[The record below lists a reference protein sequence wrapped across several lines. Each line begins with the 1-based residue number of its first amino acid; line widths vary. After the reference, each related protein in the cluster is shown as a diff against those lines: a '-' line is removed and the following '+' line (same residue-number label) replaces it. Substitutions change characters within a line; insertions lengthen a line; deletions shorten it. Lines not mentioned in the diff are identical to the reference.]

1 MLIFNIIIMFLLK
14 NQFYVL
20 KFENMCEKLYTIS
33 LKVSLSFKH
42 VTAGLMY
49 IEIPQ
54 FNNFLMT
61 NIMWRLDMITII
73 VFCFLSYKMPRL
85 RSLVWGQSVKSTR
98 TRSVSSRSR
107 WALSMSNTNICLT
120 GPKWWVSGKISKLFF
135 FSFCCVCHY
144 SFCASPTLNHSLWY
158 KASAHF
164 QPVQPNLAEL
174 LCAVWYI
181 ETTLWT

>member
-1 MLIFNIIIMFLLK
+1 MLIYNIIIMFLLK

-20 KFENMCEKLYTIS
+20 KFENMCEKS

-61 NIMWRLDMITII
+61 NIMWRLNMITIT

-98 TRSVSSRSR
+98 TRSVSSRLR

-120 GPKWWVSGKISKLFF
+120 GPKWLVSGKISKLIFIF
-135 FSFCCVCHY
+135 
-144 SFCASPTLNHSLWY
+144 
-158 KASAHF
+158 
-164 QPVQPNLAEL
+164 L
-174 LCAVWYI
+174 LCVPLFI
-181 ETTLWT
+181 LCFTNPEPFTMVKS

>member
-1 MLIFNIIIMFLLK
+1 
-14 NQFYVL
+14 
-20 KFENMCEKLYTIS
+20 MCEKRYTIS

-42 VTAGLMY
+42 VKAGLMY

-54 FNNFLMT
+54 FFNDKHNV
-61 NIMWRLDMITII
+61 ITIT
-73 VFCFLSYKMPRL
+73 VFYFLSYKMPRL

-107 WALSMSNTNICLT
+107 WALSMNNTNICLT
-120 GPKWWVSGKISKLFF
+120 GPKWWVSGKVSKLFF

-174 LCAVWYI
+174 LVLCAVWYI

>member
-1 MLIFNIIIMFLLK
+1 
-14 NQFYVL
+14 
-20 KFENMCEKLYTIS
+20 
-33 LKVSLSFKH
+33 
-42 VTAGLMY
+42 
-49 IEIPQ
+49 
-54 FNNFLMT
+54 
-61 NIMWRLDMITII
+61 MITIT
-73 VFCFLSYKMPRL
+73 VFYFLSYKMPRL

-181 ETTLWT
+181 ETTLWTLVSSFFMYNENARFNIPQSQLNFF

>member
-1 MLIFNIIIMFLLK
+1 MLIYNIIIMFLLK

-20 KFENMCEKLYTIS
+20 KFENMCEKS

-54 FNNFLMT
+54 FNIFLMT
-61 NIMWRLDMITII
+61 NIMWRLDMITIT

-98 TRSVSSRSR
+98 TRSVSSRLR

-120 GPKWWVSGKISKLFF
+120 GPKWWVSGKISKLIFF
-135 FSFCCVCHY
+135 FFAMCAIIHSVLHQPWTIHY
-144 SFCASPTLNHSLWY
+144 GKKLVHMFNQFSPTLLSY
-158 KASAHF
+158 C
-164 QPVQPNLAEL
+164 VQFG
-174 LCAVWYI
+174 I
-181 ETTLWT
+181 